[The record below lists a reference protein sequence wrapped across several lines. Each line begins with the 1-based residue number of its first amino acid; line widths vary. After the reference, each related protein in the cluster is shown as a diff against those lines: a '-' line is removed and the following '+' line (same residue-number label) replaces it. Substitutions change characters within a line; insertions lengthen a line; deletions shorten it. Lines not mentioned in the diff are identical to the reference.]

1 MIHKIFNSDDS
12 SSDFNDEEK
21 PGNEKVSNLLT
32 CGPDVMRPTNDDK
45 DAVAIR
51 YKKKKKKII
60 KKCNVHFEPEKYEA
74 ALRSILGMSLIS
86 SYIIVTFTN
95 FIIFRF

>member
-1 MIHKIFNSDDS
+1 MCEILFNSDDS
-12 SSDFNDEEK
+12 SDFDDEEK
-21 PGNEKVSNLLT
+21 PNNEKISNLLV

-51 YKKKKKKII
+51 YKKKKKKS
-60 KKCNVHFEPEKYEA
+60 NVNFEPEKYEA
-74 ALRSILGMSLIS
+74 ALRSILGIILIKS
-86 SYIIVTFTN
+86 FIIAIFTH